1 MSTLTASATDGI
13 DPIRAAHISAR
24 IDRLP
29 AVATLWRLV
38 ALLSIGGFF
47 ELYDLFQTAYISP
60 GLISDGIFHTGSEG
74 VFGLLYMRRLQS
86 SSNTSTCCSRKV
98 TSASR

>member
-29 AVATLWRLV
+29 AVATVWRLV
-38 ALLSIGGFF
+38 ALLSIGGF
-47 ELYDLFQTAYISP
+47 
-60 GLISDGIFHTGSEG
+60 
-74 VFGLLYMRRLQS
+74 S
-86 SSNTSTCCSRKV
+86 SCMTCSRLPI
-98 TSASR
+98 SAPA

>member
-47 ELYDLFQTAYISP
+47 ELYDLFQTAYVIP
-60 GLISDGIFHTGSEG
+60 GLVDAHTRGRILGFIDEER
-74 VFGLLYMRRLQS
+74 VNVVELNLALQRLG
-86 SSNTSTCCSRKV
+86 
-98 TSASR
+98 